1 MDRRTLLRSI
11 IVAAAGLVAAPV
23 RSFAAEDLIMR
34 FQQRYQ
40 GITSVRCAFSSSANL
55 NGTLAAIRGGKFRM
69 TMSDRVIVSDGTS
82 VYNATP
88 STKTVI
94 VNRFNPKASDVS
106 IERVFF
112 ELLTVYTA
120 TIQSA
125 TGATRSLRLIP
136 PAPSAVVHGVRE
148 LTVILRADTLAIS
161 SITAITD
168 AGRFTFSITNLKI
181 NVGIPGS
188 TFSYVPPA
196 GWEVIDLR

>member
-11 IVAAAGLVAAPV
+11 IAATAGLATAPV
-23 RSFAAEDLIMR
+23 RSFAADNIIMR
-34 FQQRYQ
+34 FQERYQ
-40 GITSVRCAFSSSANL
+40 GITSVRCAFSSSAKL
-55 NGTLAAIRGGKFRM
+55 EGTLAAVRGGKFRM
-69 TMSDRVIVSDGTS
+69 TLSDRVIVSDGTS

-88 STKTVI
+88 SAKTVI

-112 ELLTVYTA
+112 ELLTVYRA

-125 TGATRSLRLIP
+125 NGRTRTLRLVP

-148 LTVILRADTLAIS
+148 LFVVLRADTLVIS
-161 SITAITD
+161 TITAVTD
-168 AGRFTFSITNLKI
+168 AGQFAFAITKLAINTSIPT
-181 NVGIPGS
+181 S